1 MNSETVI
8 KAARTALEAWG
19 RTKEISTVDPRLNRD
34 LVEGFS
40 VAMKCLKGAM
50 EAYDREGEGQ

>member
-8 KAARTALEAWG
+8 KAARTALEAWE

-34 LVEGFS
+34 IVEGFS

-50 EAYDREGEGQ
+50 EGYDRSELS